1 MKKLLLFSIFLG
13 FTGFLTSTKAQS
25 LYFPPLSVTETW
37 DTISPTSLGWC
48 IDEIDNLFEYLQEQ
62 DTKGFIVL
70 KEGKIVLEK
79 YFGTFTQDS
88 LWYWASAGKTIT
100 AFLTG
105 KAQEENYLSLND
117 PSLQYLGPGWTSC
130 TPTQEEKISIWN
142 QLTMT
147 SGLDDGVPD
156 NHCTIDTCL
165 NYLADAGTRWAYHN
179 APYTLLE
186 RVLTTATG
194 LPINTYTN
202 TRLKSK
208 TGMTG
213 VWAYV
218 DYNNV
223 FFSKVRSMARFGLLI
238 QNNGIWNTDTLL
250 HDTAYIHQMTNTSQ
264 NLNLSYGYLWWLNG
278 KSSFMLPTSQ
288 IVFPGSFA
296 PAAPQDMFAALG
308 KNGQILSISK
318 SLGLV
323 VVRMGNQAT
332 GGEVSVQLCNRIW
345 EKLND
350 VMCNTSAVDGTIWNK
365 QAISIFPN
373 PANTEVNIVLPSG
386 ADARID
392 ITNATG
398 QLVLSVQ
405 NKSVIDIA
413 NLQSGLY
420 FISVKEGLQIYTRK
434 LIKL

>member
-1 MKKLLLFSIFLG
+1 
-13 FTGFLTSTKAQS
+13 
-25 LYFPPLSVTETW
+25 
-37 DTISPTSLGWC
+37 
-48 IDEIDNLFEYLQEQ
+48 
-62 DTKGFIVL
+62 
-70 KEGKIVLEK
+70 
-79 YFGTFTQDS
+79 
-88 LWYWASAGKTIT
+88 
-100 AFLTG
+100 
-105 KAQEENYLSLND
+105 
-117 PSLQYLGPGWTSC
+117 
-130 TPTQEEKISIWN
+130 
-142 QLTMT
+142 
-147 SGLDDGVPD
+147 
-156 NHCTIDTCL
+156 
-165 NYLADAGTRWAYHN
+165 
-179 APYTLLE
+179 
-186 RVLTTATG
+186 
-194 LPINTYTN
+194 
-202 TRLKSK
+202 
-208 TGMTG
+208 MTG

-350 VMCNTSAVDGTIWNK
+350 VMCNTSAVDGTRWNK